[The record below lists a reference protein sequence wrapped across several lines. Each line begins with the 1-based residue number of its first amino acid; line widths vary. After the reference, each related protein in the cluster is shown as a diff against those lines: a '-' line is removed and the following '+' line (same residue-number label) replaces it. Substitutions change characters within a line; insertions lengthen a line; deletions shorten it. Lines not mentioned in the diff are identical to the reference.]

1 MLRLSRILLAAL
13 LLAAL
18 FGATG
23 LVLRRH
29 EGTADFARARDRIE
43 RGEDPSA
50 ALAGL
55 AAEGPREVGPYRLT
69 RAPGGEFRLHERG
82 RHGWRE
88 VR

>member
-1 MLRLSRILLAAL
+1 MHRLSRILLAAL
-13 LLAAL
+13 LLSAL

-23 LVLRRH
+23 LVLCRH
-29 EGTADFARARDRIE
+29 ERIADFARARDRIE

-55 AAEGPREVGPYRLT
+55 SAGGPRDVGPYRLT
-69 RAPGGEFRLHERG
+69 RGPDGELRLHERG